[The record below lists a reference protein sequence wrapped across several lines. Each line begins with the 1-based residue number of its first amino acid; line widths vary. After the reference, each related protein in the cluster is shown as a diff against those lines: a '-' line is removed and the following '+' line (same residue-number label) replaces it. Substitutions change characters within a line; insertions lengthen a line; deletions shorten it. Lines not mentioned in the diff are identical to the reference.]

1 VKNTFTIPGRQSDW
15 MRIQKSMYMKSGS
28 NLIPKNIS
36 GLAVHKTATKLT
48 FKDTL
53 GLWRVRLG
61 INRKNYMVEPGIYC
75 TGNPDSDSYVFVSA
89 NYKLSF
95 DNLRNSLDGIN
106 AWILVLDTKG
116 VNVWCAAGKGTFG
129 TDEIINKIKEFKL
142 GRLISH
148 KTLIVPQLSATG
160 VSAHDV
166 LKLSGYRVIF
176 GPVRAQDISKFLKYG
191 MKATKE
197 MRTVSFGLKERA
209 VLIPVEFVGVLRYIL
224 AIIAAFIIFKYTKV
238 DFVNLR
244 DTVAFSGAFV
254 MSGIIVP
261 LFLPWIPGRAFSLK
275 GFFTGIIWALAMTIW
290 NLLPGSILPKNV
302 VNAAPSNATGTSYF
316 NLLKSYPGN
325 WLSLILLTLAYLM
338 IIPAISAFFALNF
351 TVSSAYTSLSG
362 VKKEMKITLPYF
374 ISALSLGAILLIIRF
389 LVYYFIL

>member
-1 VKNTFTIPGRQSDW
+1 MANNIKKQNYYIEE
-15 MRIQKSMYMKSGS
+15 I
-28 NLIPKNIS
+28 NIS
-36 GLAVHKTATKLT
+36 GLDIYKTTTKLA

-61 INRKNYMVEPGIYC
+61 IKRNSYRVEPGIYC
-75 TGNPDSDSYVFVSA
+75 TGNPDRDSLVFVSA

-95 DNLRNSLDGIN
+95 DNLRSSLNGIS

-116 VNVWCAAGKGTFG
+116 VNVWCAAGKGTFS
-129 TDEIINKIKEFKL
+129 TDEIISKIKEFKL
-142 GRLISH
+142 EQLVSH
-148 KTLIVPQLSATG
+148 KKLIVPQLSATG

-176 GPVRAQDISKFLKYG
+176 GPVRAQDISKFLNNG

-197 MRTVSFGLKERA
+197 MRTVNFGIKERA
-209 VLIPVEFVGVLRYIL
+209 VLIPLEFVGTLRYIL
-224 AIIAAFIIFKYTKV
+224 AIIAAYIIFKYTKV
-238 DFVNLR
+238 NFINLR
-244 DTVAFSGAFV
+244 DMTAFSGAFV

-275 GFFTGIIWALAMTIW
+275 GFFAGIIWALVMTAW
-290 NLLPGSILPKNV
+290 NLLPGSIMPNV
-302 VNAAPSNATGTSYF
+302 INNVSTNTGETSYF
-316 NLLKSYPGN
+316 NLLRSFWGN
-325 WLSLILLTLAYLM
+325 WLSFLLLTLAYLM

-351 TVSSAYTSLSG
+351 TGSSTYTSLSG

-374 ISALSLGAILLIIRF
+374 IGALCMGAVLLIVRF
-389 LVYYFIL
+389 LVYFFIL